1 MDNMEHTIT
10 PLNDVDTSFI
20 ERLHQL
26 VHLAGN
32 ASTLAKRA
40 GISHS
45 GLSRYLAGGEPSR
58 KVLVALADATNTSIA
73 WLASGTGPMHTAG
86 SEQDSTLRVLP
97 FISMEAGSEV
107 ITSATQTDFTAQAFC
122 FKWLNKN
129 GLDFSQLCVLEVRG
143 ESMEPTLRA
152 GSIVL
157 LDISQ
162 KTIEDDHIY
171 LIRDSGISLIRRL
184 QLEIGGHV
192 RVLADNP
199 KHREFQV
206 HIDDL
211 DIVGRLVWCGTLLR

>member
-1 MDNMEHTIT
+1 MEQHTTSASDI
-10 PLNDVDTSFI
+10 DTSFI

-26 VHLAGN
+26 VQLAGN

-58 KVLVALADATNTSIA
+58 KVLVALADATNTSVS
-73 WLASGTGPMHTAG
+73 WLASGAG
-86 SEQDSTLRVLP
+86 KMQLHDQDQDSTLRVLP

-107 ITSATQTDFTAQAFC
+107 ATTHPQTDFTAQAFC

-157 LDISQ
+157 LDVSQ

-184 QLEIGGHV
+184 QLEIGGNV

-199 KHREFQV
+199 KHREFQI
-206 HIDDL
+206 HMDQL
-211 DIVGRLVWCGTLLR
+211 DILGRLVWCGTLLK